1 MEDSDRRDA
10 QSMKM
15 ELEEVEAREAA
26 VRDIA
31 PDLAHGIR
39 TAWRVILDIPDESIP
54 GWLVEDVKE
63 VARILELL
71 DKAEGV

>member
-1 MEDSDRRDA
+1 
-10 QSMKM
+10 
-15 ELEEVEAREAA
+15 

-31 PDLAHGIR
+31 PDLVHGIR